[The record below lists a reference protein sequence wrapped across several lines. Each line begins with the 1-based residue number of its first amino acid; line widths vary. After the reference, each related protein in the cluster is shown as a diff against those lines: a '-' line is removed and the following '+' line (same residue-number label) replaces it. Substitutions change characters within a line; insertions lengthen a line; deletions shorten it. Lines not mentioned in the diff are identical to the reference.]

1 MKTWSVWFRADCVQ
15 VAMYKWRRWSP
26 TVRTPTRPV
35 KRVNF
40 TCCGNFIVNNFS
52 KVILPVTAYG
62 IDQARLPNVRM
73 NLQFVNIAYPLATL
87 SLHSDT
93 LLCLTTERRLVMK
106 LIERAVRCNLW
117 STLQGKAHNQVGTRV
132 PNSLLR
138 KNSLSRLANTFDGC
152 VFACGASMKNWT
164 LRKILRSPKEILN
177 GGGPHR
183 VQKINCTSCDKRK
196 SDCLEIDLWFQPP
209 RHQAGQHG
217 KC

>member
-62 IDQARLPNVRM
+62 IDQTRLPNVRM

-106 LIERAVRCNLW
+106 LIERSCGAICGVHRRERHTTRLALVCP
-117 STLQGKAHNQVGTRV
+117 TLCFARIHYLALQTHLMDV
-132 PNSLLR
+132 SLLAEHPW
-138 KNSLSRLANTFDGC
+138 KTGLFKKS
-152 VFACGASMKNWT
+152 FALKKRDWT
-164 LRKILRSPKEILN
+164 EGVLTVCRR
-177 GGGPHR
+177 
-183 VQKINCTSCDKRK
+183 
-196 SDCLEIDLWFQPP
+196 
-209 RHQAGQHG
+209 
-217 KC
+217 